1 MKKFLW
7 ILLALFILSCTNQ
20 NLQIDNIKTSTPHSL
35 TSTSTST
42 PFVTPTLLID
52 TPDPI
57 FATQQSTIES
67 CTRPERDWF
76 TEFIYNDYYTNGQWN
91 AFICSDTGIYT
102 KVSNETDNLVWIIP
116 SFDQDLSIPG
126 PEWYWLPY
134 IWSND
139 GKYLYFKSKCFCYI
153 DGPGYI
159 YTNGFGLSRLSLE
172 TGQFDIWLEPSAL
185 GYSFEI
191 TQGGEFLAVD
201 SNNLSN
207 TIEIKDLI
215 TNTKRNLIFKEKYWI
230 LKYRFTPDNSH
241 LVILTAEYNNDA
253 SKNGFSVFSYN
264 IKSDYLRKLVDK
276 NNLNNSFPTEEFYFL
291 RIFISDLSN
300 DILYLSD
307 TFQENDF
314 QIILETGEIID
325 MNLLIT
331 LTSTP

>member
-1 MKKFLW
+1 MKKLLW
-7 ILLALFILSCTNQ
+7 IFLVLFIISCANQ
-20 NLQIDNIKTSTPHSL
+20 NSDFDNIKTPTSYSL
-35 TSTSTST
+35 TNTSTNT
-42 PFVTPTLLID
+42 PFVTPTLLIS
-52 TPDPI
+52 TLDPV
-57 FATQQSTIES
+57 FATQQSVIES
-67 CTRPERDWF
+67 CTRPERDYYTKF
-76 TEFIYNDYYTNGQWN
+76 VSKDYYTNGQWS
-91 AFICSDTGIYT
+91 AYVCSDNGIYT
-102 KVSNETDNLVWIIP
+102 KILNEPLNLTWIIP
-116 SFDQDLSIPG
+116 AIDEDSSIEG
-126 PEWYWLPY
+126 VEWYWLPY

-172 TGQFDIWLEPSAL
+172 SGQFDIWLEPSDL

-191 TQGGEFLAVD
+191 TQGGEFLAVG

-215 TNTKRNLIFKEKYWI
+215 SDTKRDLTFKEKYRI

-241 LVILTAEYNNDA
+241 LVILTAEYNNE
-253 SKNGFSVFSYN
+253 SIKNGFSIFSYN
-264 IKSDYLRKLVDK
+264 VKNDFLRKLVDK
-276 NNLNNSFPTEEFYFL
+276 NNFNNSFPTEEFDFS

-314 QIILETGEIID
+314 QINLQTGELID
-325 MNLLIT
+325 INLLIT
-331 LTSTP
+331 PTSTP